1 MKERQVSN
9 VILTGDCLE
18 QLESVPDASIDLIV
32 TSPPYADAR
41 KRTYGGIRPDD
52 YVGWFLPR
60 SDQFLRVLK
69 DTGSFILN
77 IKEKVVDGERH
88 NYVLHL
94 ILALQEQ
101 GWHWVEE
108 YIWHKKNAV
117 PGKWPNR
124 FRDAWE
130 RCIHFTK
137 KKQGFTMNQDAVRV
151 PIGDWKQK
159 RKPPRPTADSG
170 RRERTNASGF
180 GTKDSYWDDKETVL
194 PSNVL
199 WLPTQGN
206 PDHSAAFPEELPEF
220 FVKLFTDEGD
230 LVLDPFA
237 GSGTT
242 LAVAKRLNRRYIG
255 VELHQKYVDVIRQR
269 LGEGELLAGT
279 SSECSKAPDQFA
291 FSIASHEAGLTLMR
305 ERERRYEEFRERMLV
320 LCGTELAA

>member
-1 MKERQVSN
+1 
-9 VILTGDCLE
+9 LTGDCLE
-18 QLESVPDASIDLIV
+18 QLKRLGDASVDLIV

-41 KRTYGGIRPDD
+41 KSTYGGIHPDD

-88 NYVLHL
+88 TYVLKL

-101 GWHWVEE
+101 GWFWVEE
-108 YIWHKKNAV
+108 YVWHKKNPI
-117 PGKWPNR
+117 PGKWLNR
-124 FRDAWE
+124 FRDGWE
-130 RCIHFTK
+130 RLLHFTK
-137 KKQGFTMNQDAVRV
+137 QRSRFKMNQDSVRV
-151 PIGDWKQK
+151 PIGDWQQK
-159 RKPPRPTADSG
+159 RKPPRQTADSG
-170 RRERTNASGF
+170 RRERTNGSGF
-180 GTKDSYWDDKETVL
+180 GTKDSYWIDKETVL

-206 PDHSAAFPEELPEF
+206 HNHSAAFPEALPEF

-255 VELHQKYVDVIRQR
+255 VEKLPEYIPVIENRLEKTAALETAEPWRTRTANTASANFCLHGIVV
-269 LGEGELLAGT
+269 
-279 SSECSKAPDQFA
+279 P
-291 FSIASHEAGLTLMR
+291 EAR
-305 ERERRYEEFRERMLV
+305 PAYEEFRERMLA
-320 LCGTELAA
+320 LAATELAA